1 MTSSF
6 SDPEDIDEADFVA
19 FFVLADRVMERDA
32 FFRSF
37 QGVQMHEDFIIHYK
51 RGVHRF
57 PITD

>member
-1 MTSSF
+1 MTSLF
-6 SDPEDIDEADFVA
+6 SDFEDIDEADFVA
-19 FFVLADRVMERDA
+19 FFVLADV